1 MPNTERN
8 QNPPGQNK
16 QTGTDQ
22 GGNQSMQNQPGRDAP
37 NKGTQPS
44 HSGSSKI

>member
-16 QTGTDQ
+16 QSGTDQ
-22 GGNQSMQNQPGRDAP
+22 AGKQSMQNQLGKDAS
-37 NKGTQPS
+37 NKGSPPS